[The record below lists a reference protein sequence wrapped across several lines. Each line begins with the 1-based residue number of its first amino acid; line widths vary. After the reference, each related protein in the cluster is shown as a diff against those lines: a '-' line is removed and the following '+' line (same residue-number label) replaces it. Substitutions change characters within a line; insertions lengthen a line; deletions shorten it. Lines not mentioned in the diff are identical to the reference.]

1 MHASAPKFAFR
12 FRFRLPVLIWPK
24 TPKTPYDSAGNLLFR
39 YWFLGSGLG
48 ANFRLSSKQHARPA
62 AKLNMC
68 KPNRLPITSQPY
80 RLRVVEREGPAEIS
94 LLNANHP
101 QPWGAKYNFRLAQ
114 HVQHWRRRKTL
125 AGLGLVS
132 CNCSQLHEGVGAGK
146 AKTVHTVLFIPRPQK
161 YRHRLRFFAMVC
173 TSQMPKYTTVST
185 NKRRVESW
193 FQRDR

>member
-48 ANFRLSSKQHARPA
+48 ANFRLSSRQHARPA

-94 LLNANHP
+94 LLNAN
-101 QPWGAKYNFRLAQ
+101 
-114 HVQHWRRRKTL
+114 
-125 AGLGLVS
+125 
-132 CNCSQLHEGVGAGK
+132 QLHEGVGAGK